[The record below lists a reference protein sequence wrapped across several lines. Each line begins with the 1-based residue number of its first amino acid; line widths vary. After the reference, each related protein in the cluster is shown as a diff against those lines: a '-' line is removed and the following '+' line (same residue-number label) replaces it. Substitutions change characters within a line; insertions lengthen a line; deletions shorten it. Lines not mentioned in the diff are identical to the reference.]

1 MLTGSLEDNILTMLV
16 HSAEHAANITTHIA
30 PDLFSTPKYRTIA
43 QRASDYISVYG
54 VPPGVHMRDLLEK
67 ELNRGDDDGKMYARH
82 CDDMDT
88 LLPNLNAQ
96 YVLDGLAQ
104 FIASR
109 KLAQA
114 IEEADEHLRAGDLEG
129 AERAL
134 YQRDVAQA
142 SSPGIWLHDAE
153 AMLKWMNVPESDFF
167 TSGIEALDVRG
178 IRPARG
184 ELFLIIGA
192 KKIGKSWWGIEIG
205 KQNIQRRKKVL
216 HITLENSEEITA
228 KRYIQAMFAM
238 TPGQTETVRYPIFK
252 RDQLGRFTTID
263 YDQRV
268 AEGITAET
276 APRIAKKLRGFKSR
290 SRLLM
295 KQFPTGSLTIAQ
307 LTAYLDQLAR
317 NENFRPDLIVLD
329 SINRMSINS
338 DKIRT
343 DLGQLAI
350 KLRGV
355 AVARNIAIVTTT
367 HSNRAGDSAKVVSGA
382 MHVGEDY
389 SLTGTADTVC
399 TISRTKQERE
409 AGRARIFVDAARNA
423 EDKWLAMVSQNF
435 MTGQFA
441 IDSVYMAKHVEQE
454 VERLDAENDD

>member
-1 MLTGSLEDNILTMLV
+1 MLAGSLEDNILTLLV
-16 HSAEHAANITTHIA
+16 HSAEHAANIAIQIA
-30 PDLFSTPKYRTIA
+30 PELFSTPKYRTIA
-43 QRASDYISVYG
+43 QKAGDYILVYG
-54 VPPGVHMRDLLEK
+54 KPPGVHMRDLLET
-67 ELNRGDDDGKMYARH
+67 ELTRGDDGKIFARH

-88 LLPNLNAQ
+88 LIPDLNAQ
-96 YVLDGLAQ
+96 YVLDGLAH

-114 IEEADEHLRAGDLEG
+114 IEDADEHLRAGDLEG

-134 YQRDVAQA
+134 YQRDTAQA

-153 AMLKWMNVPESDFF
+153 AMLKWMNVSESDYF
-167 TSGIEALDVRG
+167 TSGIDALDVRG
-178 IRPARG
+178 VRPARG

-192 KKIGKSWWGIEIG
+192 KKIGKSWWAIELG
-205 KQNIQRRKKVL
+205 KQNIQRKKKVL
-216 HITLENSEEITA
+216 HITLENSEDVTA
-228 KRYIQAMFAM
+228 KRYIQALYAM
-238 TPGQTETVRYPIFK
+238 TASKSETVRYPIFK

-276 APRIAKKLRGFKSR
+276 APHIAKKLRGLKTR

-295 KQFPTGSLTIAQ
+295 KQFPTGSLTIPQ

-317 NENFRPDLIVLD
+317 NENFRPDLLVLD

-355 AVARNIAIVTTT
+355 AVSRNIAIVTTT

-382 MHVGEDY
+382 QHVGEDY

-409 AGRARIFVDAARNA
+409 NGRARIFVDASRNA
-423 EDKWLAMVSQNF
+423 EDKWLAMISQNF

-454 VERLDAENDD
+454 IERLDSENDD

>member
-1 MLTGSLEDNILTMLV
+1 MLAGSLEDNILTLLV
-16 HSAEHAANITTHIA
+16 HREEHAANIAIQIA
-30 PDLFSTPKYRTIA
+30 PELFSTPKYRTIA
-43 QRASDYISVYG
+43 QKAGDYLLVYG
-54 VPPGVHMRDLLEK
+54 KPPGVHMRDLLET
-67 ELNRGDDDGKMYARH
+67 ELTRGDDGKIFARH
-82 CDDMDT
+82 CDDMDA
-88 LLPNLNAQ
+88 LIPDLNAQ
-96 YVLDGLAQ
+96 YVLDGLAH

-114 IEEADEHLRAGDLEG
+114 IEDADEHLRAGDLEG

-134 YQRDVAQA
+134 YQRDTAQA

-153 AMLKWMNVPESDFF
+153 AMLKWMNVPESDYF
-167 TSGIEALDVRG
+167 TSGIDALDVRG
-178 IRPARG
+178 VRPARG

-192 KKIGKSWWGIEIG
+192 KKIGKSWWAIELG
-205 KQNIQRRKKVL
+205 KQNIQRKKKVL
-216 HITLENSEEITA
+216 HITLENSEDVTA
-228 KRYIQAMFAM
+228 KRYIQALYAM
-238 TPGQTETVRYPIFK
+238 TASKSETVRYPIFK
-252 RDQLGRFTTID
+252 RDQLGRFTTIE

-276 APRIAKKLRGFKSR
+276 APHIAKKLRGLKTR

-295 KQFPTGSLTIAQ
+295 KQFPTGSLTIPQ

-317 NENFRPDLIVLD
+317 NENFRPDLLVLD
-329 SINRMSINS
+329 SINRMSVNS

-350 KLRGV
+350 RLRGV
-355 AVARNIAIVTTT
+355 AVSRNIAIVTTT

-382 MHVGEDY
+382 QHVGEDY

-409 AGRARIFVDAARNA
+409 NGRARIFVDASRNA
-423 EDKWLAMVSQNF
+423 EDKWLAMISQNF

-454 VERLDAENDD
+454 IERLDSENDD

>member
-1 MLTGSLEDNILTMLV
+1 MLAGSLEDNILTLLV
-16 HSAEHAANITTHIA
+16 HSAEHAANIAIQIA
-30 PDLFSTPKYRTIA
+30 PELFSTPKYRTIA
-43 QRASDYISVYG
+43 QKAGDYILVYG
-54 VPPGVHMRDLLEK
+54 RPPGVHMRDLLEK
-67 ELNRGDDDGKMYARH
+67 ELTRGDDGKIFARH

-88 LLPNLNAQ
+88 LIPDLNAQ
-96 YVLDGLAQ
+96 YVLDGLAH

-114 IEEADEHLRAGDLEG
+114 IEDADEHLRAGDLEG

-134 YQRDVAQA
+134 YQRDTAQA

-153 AMLKWMNVPESDFF
+153 AMLKWMNVPESDYF
-167 TSGIEALDVRG
+167 TSGIDALDVRG
-178 IRPARG
+178 VRPARG

-192 KKIGKSWWGIEIG
+192 KKIGKSWWAIELG
-205 KQNIQRRKKVL
+205 KQNIQRKKKVL
-216 HITLENSEEITA
+216 HITLENSEDVTA
-228 KRYIQAMFAM
+228 KRYIQALYAM
-238 TPGQTETVRYPIFK
+238 TASKSETVRYPIFK

-276 APRIAKKLRGFKSR
+276 APRIAKKLRGLKTR

-295 KQFPTGSLTIAQ
+295 KQFPTGSLTISQ

-317 NENFRPDLIVLD
+317 NENFRPDLLVLD

-355 AVARNIAIVTTT
+355 AVSRNIAIVTTT

-382 MHVGEDY
+382 QHVGEDY

-409 AGRARIFVDAARNA
+409 NGRARIFVDASRNA
-423 EDKWLAMVSQNF
+423 EDKWLAMISQNF

-454 VERLDAENDD
+454 IERLDSENDD

>member
-1 MLTGSLEDNILTMLV
+1 MLAGSLEDNILTLLV
-16 HSAEHAANITTHIA
+16 HSAEHAANIAIQIA
-30 PDLFSTPKYRTIA
+30 PELFSTPKYRTIA
-43 QRASDYISVYG
+43 QKAGDYILVYG
-54 VPPGVHMRDLLEK
+54 KPPGVHMRDLLET
-67 ELNRGDDDGKMYARH
+67 ELTRGDDGKIFARH
-82 CDDMDT
+82 CDDMDA
-88 LLPNLNAQ
+88 LIPDLNAQ
-96 YVLDGLAQ
+96 YVLDGLAH

-114 IEEADEHLRAGDLEG
+114 IEDADEHLRAGDLEG

-134 YQRDVAQA
+134 YQRDTAQA

-153 AMLKWMNVPESDFF
+153 AMLKWMNVPESDYF
-167 TSGIEALDVRG
+167 TSGIDALDVRG
-178 IRPARG
+178 VRPARG

-192 KKIGKSWWGIEIG
+192 KKIGKSWWAIELG
-205 KQNIQRRKKVL
+205 KQNIQRKKKVL
-216 HITLENSEEITA
+216 HITLENSEDVTA
-228 KRYIQAMFAM
+228 KRYIQALYAM
-238 TPGQTETVRYPIFK
+238 TASKSETVRYPIFK

-276 APRIAKKLRGFKSR
+276 APRIAKKLRGLKTR

-295 KQFPTGSLTIAQ
+295 KQFPTGSLTIPQ

-317 NENFRPDLIVLD
+317 NENFRPDLLVLD
-329 SINRMSINS
+329 SINRMSVNS

-355 AVARNIAIVTTT
+355 AVSRNIAIVTTT

-382 MHVGEDY
+382 QHVGEDY

-409 AGRARIFVDAARNA
+409 NGRARIFVDASRNA
-423 EDKWLAMVSQNF
+423 EDKWLAMISQNF

-454 VERLDAENDD
+454 IERLDNENDD

>member
-1 MLTGSLEDNILTMLV
+1 MLTGSLEDNILTLLV
-16 HSAEHAANITTHIA
+16 HSEEHAANVAIQVA

-43 QRASDYISVYG
+43 ERAAQYILVYG
-54 VPPGVHMRDLLEK
+54 KPPGVHMRDLLET
-67 ELNRGDDDGKMYARH
+67 ELTRGDDGKIFARH
-82 CDDMDT
+82 CDDMDA
-88 LLPNLNAQ
+88 LIPDLNAQ
-96 YVLDGLAQ
+96 YVLDGLAH

-114 IEEADEHLRAGDLEG
+114 IEDADEHLRAGDLEG

-134 YQRDVAQA
+134 YQRDTAQA

-153 AMLKWMNVPESDFF
+153 AMLKWMNVPESDYF
-167 TSGIEALDVRG
+167 TSGIDALDMRG
-178 IRPARG
+178 VRPARG

-192 KKIGKSWWGIEIG
+192 KKIGKSWWAIELG
-205 KQNIQRRKKVL
+205 KQNIQRKKKVL
-216 HITLENSEEITA
+216 HITLENSEDVTA
-228 KRYIQAMFAM
+228 KRYIQALYAM
-238 TPGQTETVRYPIFK
+238 TASKSETVRYPIFK

-276 APRIAKKLRGFKSR
+276 APRIAKKLRGLKTR

-295 KQFPTGSLTIAQ
+295 KQFPTGSLTIPQ

-317 NENFRPDLIVLD
+317 NENFRPDLLVLD

-355 AVARNIAIVTTT
+355 AVSRNIAIVTTT

-382 MHVGEDY
+382 QHVGEDY

-409 AGRARIFVDAARNA
+409 NGRARIFVDASRNA
-423 EDKWLAMVSQNF
+423 EDKWLAMISQNF

-441 IDSVYMAKHVEQE
+441 MDSVYMAKHVEQE
-454 VERLDAENDD
+454 IERLDSENDD

>member
-1 MLTGSLEDNILTMLV
+1 MLAGSLEDNILTMLV
-16 HSAEHAANITTHIA
+16 HSAEHAANIAIQIA
-30 PDLFSTPKYRTIA
+30 PELFSTPKYRTIA
-43 QRASDYISVYG
+43 QKAGDYLLVYG
-54 VPPGVHMRDLLEK
+54 KPPGVHMRDLLET
-67 ELNRGDDDGKMYARH
+67 ELTRGDDGKIFARH
-82 CDDMDT
+82 CDDMDA
-88 LLPNLNAQ
+88 LVPDLNAQ
-96 YVLDGLAQ
+96 YVLDGLAH

-114 IEEADEHLRAGDLEG
+114 IEDADEHLRAGDLEG

-134 YQRDVAQA
+134 YQRDTAQA

-153 AMLKWMNVPESDFF
+153 AMLKWMNVSESDYF
-167 TSGIEALDVRG
+167 TSGIDALDVRG
-178 IRPARG
+178 VRPARG

-192 KKIGKSWWGIEIG
+192 KKIGKSWWAIELG
-205 KQNIQRRKKVL
+205 KQNIQRKKKVL
-216 HITLENSEEITA
+216 HITLENSEDVTA
-228 KRYIQAMFAM
+228 KRYIQALYAM
-238 TPGQTETVRYPIFK
+238 TASKSETVRYPIFK

-276 APRIAKKLRGFKSR
+276 APHIAKKLRGLKTR

-295 KQFPTGSLTIAQ
+295 KQFPTGSLTIPQ

-317 NENFRPDLIVLD
+317 NENFRPDLLVLD

-355 AVARNIAIVTTT
+355 AVSRNIAIVTTT

-382 MHVGEDY
+382 QHVGEDY

-409 AGRARIFVDAARNA
+409 NGRARIFVDASRNA
-423 EDKWLAMVSQNF
+423 EDKWLAMISQNF

-454 VERLDAENDD
+454 IERLDNENDD

>member
-1 MLTGSLEDNILTMLV
+1 MLAGSLEDNILTLLV
-16 HSAEHAANITTHIA
+16 HSAEHAANIAIQIA
-30 PDLFSTPKYRTIA
+30 PELFSTPKYRTIA
-43 QRASDYISVYG
+43 QKAGDYLLVYG
-54 VPPGVHMRDLLEK
+54 KPPGVHMRDLLET
-67 ELNRGDDDGKMYARH
+67 ELTRGDDGKIFARH
-82 CDDMDT
+82 CDDMDA
-88 LLPNLNAQ
+88 LIPDLNAQ
-96 YVLDGLAQ
+96 YVLDGLAH

-114 IEEADEHLRAGDLEG
+114 IEDADEHLRAGDLEG

-134 YQRDVAQA
+134 YQRDTAQA

-153 AMLKWMNVPESDFF
+153 AMLKWMNVSESDYF
-167 TSGIEALDVRG
+167 TSGIDALDVRG
-178 IRPARG
+178 VRPARG

-192 KKIGKSWWGIEIG
+192 KKIGKSWWAIELG
-205 KQNIQRRKKVL
+205 KQNIQRKKKVL
-216 HITLENSEEITA
+216 HITLENSEDVTA
-228 KRYIQAMFAM
+228 KRYIQALYAM
-238 TPGQTETVRYPIFK
+238 TASKSETVRYPIFK

-276 APRIAKKLRGFKSR
+276 APHIAKKLRGLKTR

-295 KQFPTGSLTIAQ
+295 KQFPTGSLTIPQ

-317 NENFRPDLIVLD
+317 NENFRPDLLVLD

-355 AVARNIAIVTTT
+355 AVSRNIAIVTTT

-382 MHVGEDY
+382 QHVGEDY

-409 AGRARIFVDAARNA
+409 NGRARIFVDASRNA
-423 EDKWLAMVSQNF
+423 EDKWLAMISQNF

-454 VERLDAENDD
+454 IERLDNENDD

>member
-1 MLTGSLEDNILTMLV
+1 MLAGSLEDNILTLLV
-16 HSAEHAANITTHIA
+16 HSAEHAANIAIQIA
-30 PDLFSTPKYRTIA
+30 PELFSTPKYRTIA
-43 QRASDYISVYG
+43 QKAGDYILVYG
-54 VPPGVHMRDLLEK
+54 KPPGVHMRDLLET
-67 ELNRGDDDGKMYARH
+67 ELTRGDDGKIFARH
-82 CDDMDT
+82 CDDMDA
-88 LLPNLNAQ
+88 LVPDLNAQ
-96 YVLDGLAQ
+96 YVLDGLAH

-114 IEEADEHLRAGDLEG
+114 IEDADEHLRAGDLEG

-134 YQRDVAQA
+134 YQRDTAQA

-153 AMLKWMNVPESDFF
+153 AMLKWMNVPESDYF
-167 TSGIEALDVRG
+167 TSGIDALDVRG
-178 IRPARG
+178 VRPARG

-192 KKIGKSWWGIEIG
+192 KKIGKSWWAIELG
-205 KQNIQRRKKVL
+205 KQNIQRKKKVL
-216 HITLENSEEITA
+216 HITLENSEDVTA
-228 KRYIQAMFAM
+228 KRYIQALYAM
-238 TPGQTETVRYPIFK
+238 TASKSETVRYPIFK

-276 APRIAKKLRGFKSR
+276 APRIAKKLRGLKTR

-295 KQFPTGSLTIAQ
+295 KQFPTGSLTIPQ

-317 NENFRPDLIVLD
+317 NENFRPDLLVLD
-329 SINRMSINS
+329 SINRMSVNS

-355 AVARNIAIVTTT
+355 AVSRNIAIVTTT

-382 MHVGEDY
+382 QHVGEDY

-409 AGRARIFVDAARNA
+409 NGRARIFVDASRNA
-423 EDKWLAMVSQNF
+423 EDKWLAMISQNF

-454 VERLDAENDD
+454 IERLDSENDD

>member
-1 MLTGSLEDNILTMLV
+1 MLQGSLEDNILTMLV
-16 HSAEHAANITTHIA
+16 HSAEHSANIAMQIA

-43 QRASDYISVYG
+43 QKATDYILVYG
-54 VPPGVHMRDLLEK
+54 KPPGVHMRDLLER
-67 ELNRGDDDGKMYARH
+67 ELNRGDDDGKMFSRH
-82 CDDMDT
+82 CEDMDT
-88 LLPNLNAQ
+88 LLPDLNAD
-96 YVLDGLAQ
+96 YVLTELAR

-114 IEEADEHLRAGDLEG
+114 IEEADEHLRAGDIEG

-134 YQRDVAQA
+134 YQRDVAQS

-153 AMLKWMNVPESDFF
+153 AMLAWMNVPESDYF
-167 TSGIEALDVRG
+167 TSGIDALDVRG

-192 KKIGKSWWGIEIG
+192 KKIGKSWWAIEIG

-228 KRYIQAMFAM
+228 KRYIQALFAM
-238 TPGQTETVRYPIFK
+238 TPSQTETVRYPIFK

-276 APRIAKKLRGFKSR
+276 APRIAKKLRAFKSR

-307 LTAYLDQLAR
+307 LEAHLDHLAR
-317 NENFRPDLIVLD
+317 NENFRPDLVVLD

-355 AVARNIAIVTTT
+355 AVKRNIAIVTTT

-382 MHVGEDY
+382 QHVGEDY

-423 EDKWLAMVSQNF
+423 EDKWLAMISQNF

>member
-1 MLTGSLEDNILTMLV
+1 MLAGSLEDNILTLLV
-16 HSAEHAANITTHIA
+16 HSAEHAANIAIQIA
-30 PDLFSTPKYRTIA
+30 PELFSTPKYRTIA
-43 QRASDYISVYG
+43 QKAGDYLLVYG
-54 VPPGVHMRDLLEK
+54 KPPGVHMRDLLET
-67 ELNRGDDDGKMYARH
+67 ELTRGDDGKIFARH
-82 CDDMDT
+82 CDDMDA
-88 LLPNLNAQ
+88 LIPDLNAQ
-96 YVLDGLAQ
+96 YVLDGLAH

-114 IEEADEHLRAGDLEG
+114 IEDADEHLRAGDLEG

-134 YQRDVAQA
+134 YQRDTAQA

-153 AMLKWMNVPESDFF
+153 AMLKWMNVSESDYF
-167 TSGIEALDVRG
+167 TSGIDALDVRG
-178 IRPARG
+178 VRPARG

-192 KKIGKSWWGIEIG
+192 KKIGKSWWAIELG
-205 KQNIQRRKKVL
+205 KQNIQRKKKVL
-216 HITLENSEEITA
+216 HITLENSEDVTA
-228 KRYIQAMFAM
+228 KRYIQALYAM
-238 TPGQTETVRYPIFK
+238 TASKSETVRYPIFK

-276 APRIAKKLRGFKSR
+276 APRIAKKLRGLKTR

-295 KQFPTGSLTIAQ
+295 KQFPTGSLTIPQ

-317 NENFRPDLIVLD
+317 NENFRPDLLVLD

-355 AVARNIAIVTTT
+355 AVSRNIAIVTTT

-382 MHVGEDY
+382 QHVGEDY

-409 AGRARIFVDAARNA
+409 NGRARIFVDASRNA
-423 EDKWLAMVSQNF
+423 EDKWLAMISQNF

-454 VERLDAENDD
+454 IERLDNENDD

>member
-1 MLTGSLEDNILTMLV
+1 MLAGSLEDNILTLLV
-16 HSAEHAANITTHIA
+16 HSAEHAANIAIQIA
-30 PDLFSTPKYRTIA
+30 PELFSTPKYRTIA
-43 QRASDYISVYG
+43 QKAGDYLLVYG
-54 VPPGVHMRDLLEK
+54 KPPGVHMRDLLET
-67 ELNRGDDDGKMYARH
+67 ELTRGDDGKIFARH
-82 CDDMDT
+82 CDDMDA
-88 LLPNLNAQ
+88 LVPDLNAQ
-96 YVLDGLAQ
+96 YVLDGLAH

-114 IEEADEHLRAGDLEG
+114 IEDADEHLRAGDLEG

-134 YQRDVAQA
+134 YQRDTAQA

-153 AMLKWMNVPESDFF
+153 AMLKWMNVPESDYF
-167 TSGIEALDVRG
+167 TSGIDALDVRG
-178 IRPARG
+178 VRPARG

-192 KKIGKSWWGIEIG
+192 KKIGKSWWAIELG
-205 KQNIQRRKKVL
+205 KQNIQRKKKVL
-216 HITLENSEEITA
+216 HITLENSEDVTA
-228 KRYIQAMFAM
+228 KRYIQALYAM
-238 TPGQTETVRYPIFK
+238 TASKSETVRYPIFK

-276 APRIAKKLRGFKSR
+276 APRIAKKLRGLKTR

-295 KQFPTGSLTIAQ
+295 KQFPTGSLTIPQ

-317 NENFRPDLIVLD
+317 NENFRPDLLVLD

-355 AVARNIAIVTTT
+355 AVSRNIAIVTTT

-382 MHVGEDY
+382 QHVGEDY

-409 AGRARIFVDAARNA
+409 NGRARIFVDASRNA
-423 EDKWLAMVSQNF
+423 EDKWLAMISQNF

-454 VERLDAENDD
+454 IERLDSENDD

>member
-1 MLTGSLEDNILTMLV
+1 MLAGSLEDNILTLLV
-16 HSAEHAANITTHIA
+16 HSAEHAANIAIQIA
-30 PDLFSTPKYRTIA
+30 PELFSTPKYRTIA
-43 QRASDYISVYG
+43 QKAGDYILVYG
-54 VPPGVHMRDLLEK
+54 KPPGVHMRDLLET
-67 ELNRGDDDGKMYARH
+67 ELTRGDDGKIFARH
-82 CDDMDT
+82 CDDMDA
-88 LLPNLNAQ
+88 LVPDLNAQ
-96 YVLDGLAQ
+96 YVLDGLAH

-114 IEEADEHLRAGDLEG
+114 IEDADEHLRAGDLEG

-134 YQRDVAQA
+134 YQRDTAQA

-153 AMLKWMNVPESDFF
+153 AMLKWMNVPESDYF
-167 TSGIEALDVRG
+167 TSGIDALDVRG
-178 IRPARG
+178 VRPARG

-192 KKIGKSWWGIEIG
+192 KKIGKSWWAIELG
-205 KQNIQRRKKVL
+205 KQNIQRKKKVL
-216 HITLENSEEITA
+216 HITLENSEDVTA
-228 KRYIQAMFAM
+228 KRYIQALYAM
-238 TPGQTETVRYPIFK
+238 TASKSETVRYPIFK

-276 APRIAKKLRGFKSR
+276 APRIAKKLRGLKTR

-295 KQFPTGSLTIAQ
+295 KQFPTGSLTIPQ

-317 NENFRPDLIVLD
+317 NENFRPDLLVLD

-355 AVARNIAIVTTT
+355 AVSRNIAIVTTT

-382 MHVGEDY
+382 QHVGEDY

-409 AGRARIFVDAARNA
+409 NGRARIFVDASRNA
-423 EDKWLAMVSQNF
+423 EDKWLAMISQNF

-454 VERLDAENDD
+454 IERLDSENDD

>member
-1 MLTGSLEDNILTMLV
+1 MLAGSLEDNILTLLV
-16 HSAEHAANITTHIA
+16 HSVEHAANIAIQIA
-30 PDLFSTPKYRTIA
+30 PELFSTPKYRTIA
-43 QRASDYISVYG
+43 QKAGDYILVYG
-54 VPPGVHMRDLLEK
+54 KPPGVHMRDLLET
-67 ELNRGDDDGKMYARH
+67 ELTRGDDGKIFARH
-82 CDDMDT
+82 CDDMDA
-88 LLPNLNAQ
+88 LIPDLNAQ
-96 YVLDGLAQ
+96 YVLDGLAH

-114 IEEADEHLRAGDLEG
+114 IEDADEHLRAGDLEG

-134 YQRDVAQA
+134 YQRDTAQA

-153 AMLKWMNVPESDFF
+153 AMLKWMNVPESDYF
-167 TSGIEALDVRG
+167 TSGIDALDVRG
-178 IRPARG
+178 VRPARG

-192 KKIGKSWWGIEIG
+192 KKIGKSWWAIELG
-205 KQNIQRRKKVL
+205 KQNIQRKKKVL
-216 HITLENSEEITA
+216 HITLENSEDVTA
-228 KRYIQAMFAM
+228 KRYIQALYAM
-238 TPGQTETVRYPIFK
+238 TASKSETVRYPIFK

-276 APRIAKKLRGFKSR
+276 APRIAKKLRGLKTR

-295 KQFPTGSLTIAQ
+295 KQFPTGSLTIPQ

-317 NENFRPDLIVLD
+317 NENFRPDLLVLD

-355 AVARNIAIVTTT
+355 AVSRNIAIVTTT

-382 MHVGEDY
+382 QHVGEDY

-409 AGRARIFVDAARNA
+409 NGRARIFVDASRNA
-423 EDKWLAMVSQNF
+423 EDKWLAMISQNF

-454 VERLDAENDD
+454 IERLDSENDD

>member
-1 MLTGSLEDNILTMLV
+1 MLAGSLEDNILTLLV
-16 HSAEHAANITTHIA
+16 HSAEHAANIAIQIA
-30 PDLFSTPKYRTIA
+30 PELFSTPKYRTIA
-43 QRASDYISVYG
+43 QKAGDYLLVYG
-54 VPPGVHMRDLLEK
+54 KPPGVHMRDLLET
-67 ELNRGDDDGKMYARH
+67 ELTRGDDGKIFARH
-82 CDDMDT
+82 CDDMDA
-88 LLPNLNAQ
+88 LVPDLNAQ
-96 YVLDGLAQ
+96 YVLDGLAH

-114 IEEADEHLRAGDLEG
+114 IEDADEHLRAGDLEG

-134 YQRDVAQA
+134 YQRDTAQA

-153 AMLKWMNVPESDFF
+153 AMLKWMNVSESDYF
-167 TSGIEALDVRG
+167 TSGIDALDVRG
-178 IRPARG
+178 VRPARG

-192 KKIGKSWWGIEIG
+192 KKIGKSWWAIELG
-205 KQNIQRRKKVL
+205 KQNIQRKKKVL
-216 HITLENSEEITA
+216 HITLENSEDVTA
-228 KRYIQAMFAM
+228 KRYIQALYAM
-238 TPGQTETVRYPIFK
+238 TASKSETVRYPIFK

-276 APRIAKKLRGFKSR
+276 APRIAKKLRGLKTR

-295 KQFPTGSLTIAQ
+295 KQFPTGSLTIPQ

-317 NENFRPDLIVLD
+317 NENFRPDLLVLD
-329 SINRMSINS
+329 SINRMSVNS

-355 AVARNIAIVTTT
+355 AVSRNIAIVTTT

-382 MHVGEDY
+382 QHVGEDY

-409 AGRARIFVDAARNA
+409 NGRARIFVDASRNA
-423 EDKWLAMVSQNF
+423 EDKWLAMISQNF

-454 VERLDAENDD
+454 IERLDSENDD

>member
-1 MLTGSLEDNILTMLV
+1 MLC
-16 HSAEHAANITTHIA
+16 HSPEHAANIAIQIA
-30 PDLFSTPKYRTIA
+30 PALFSTPKYRTIA
-43 QRASDYISVYG
+43 QRASDYILVYSR
-54 VPPGVHMRDLLEK
+54 PPGVHIRDLLER
-67 ELNRGDDDGKMYARH
+67 ELNRGDDDGKMFSRH
-82 CDDMDT
+82 CEDMET
-88 LLPNLNAQ
+88 LLPDLNAD
-96 YVLDGLAQ
+96 YVLAELAR

-114 IEEADEHLRAGDLEG
+114 IEEADEHLRAGDIEG

-134 YQRDVAQA
+134 YQRDTAQA

-153 AMLKWMNVPESDFF
+153 AMMAWMNVSESDYF
-167 TSGIEALDVRG
+167 TSGIDALDTRG

-192 KKIGKSWWGIEIG
+192 KKIGKSWWAIEIG

-216 HITLENSEEITA
+216 HITLENSEDVTA
-228 KRYIQAMFAM
+228 KRFIQAIFAM
-238 TPGQTETVRYPIFK
+238 TLRETETVRYPIFK

-268 AEGITAET
+268 VEGITADT
-276 APRIAKKLRGFKSR
+276 APRIAKKLRSFKSR

-295 KQFPTGSLTIAQ
+295 KQFPTGSLTIPQ
-307 LTAYLDQLAR
+307 LTAYLDQLER
-317 NENFRPDLIVLD
+317 NDNFRPDLIVLD
-329 SINRMSINS
+329 SINRMALNS

-355 AVARNIAIVTTT
+355 AVSRNIAIVTTT

-382 MHVGEDY
+382 QHVGEDY

-423 EDKWLAMVSQNF
+423 EDKWLAMISQNF
-435 MTGQFA
+435 ATGQFA
-441 IDSVYMAKHVEQE
+441 IDSVFMNKHVDQE

>member
-1 MLTGSLEDNILTMLV
+1 MLAGSLEDNILTLLV
-16 HSAEHAANITTHIA
+16 HSAEHAANIAIQIA
-30 PDLFSTPKYRTIA
+30 PELFSTPKYRTIA
-43 QRASDYISVYG
+43 QKAGDYLLVYG
-54 VPPGVHMRDLLEK
+54 KPPGVHMRDLLET
-67 ELNRGDDDGKMYARH
+67 ELTRGDDGKIFARH
-82 CDDMDT
+82 CDDMDA
-88 LLPNLNAQ
+88 LVPDLNAQ
-96 YVLDGLAQ
+96 YVLDGLAH

-114 IEEADEHLRAGDLEG
+114 IEDADEHLRAGDLEG

-134 YQRDVAQA
+134 YQRDTAQA

-153 AMLKWMNVPESDFF
+153 AMLKWMNVSESDYF
-167 TSGIEALDVRG
+167 TSGIDALDVRG
-178 IRPARG
+178 VRPARG

-192 KKIGKSWWGIEIG
+192 KKIGKSWWAIELG
-205 KQNIQRRKKVL
+205 KQNIQRKKKVL
-216 HITLENSEEITA
+216 HITLENSEDVTA
-228 KRYIQAMFAM
+228 KRYIQALYAM
-238 TPGQTETVRYPIFK
+238 TASKSETVRYPIFK

-276 APRIAKKLRGFKSR
+276 APRIAKKLRGLKTR

-295 KQFPTGSLTIAQ
+295 KQFPTGSLTIPQ

-317 NENFRPDLIVLD
+317 NENFRPDLLVLD
-329 SINRMSINS
+329 SINRMSVNS

-355 AVARNIAIVTTT
+355 AVSRNIAIVTTT

-382 MHVGEDY
+382 QHVGEDY

-409 AGRARIFVDAARNA
+409 NGRARIFVDASRNA
-423 EDKWLAMVSQNF
+423 EDKWLAMISQNF

-454 VERLDAENDD
+454 IERLDNENDD

>member
-1 MLTGSLEDNILTMLV
+1 MLTGSLEDNILTLLV
-16 HSAEHAANITTHIA
+16 HSAEHSANIAMHIA

-43 QRASDYISVYG
+43 QRASDYLLVYNK
-54 VPPGVHMRDLLEK
+54 PPGVHIRDLLEK
-67 ELNRGDDDGKMYARH
+67 ELTRGDDGKLFSRVL
-82 CDDMDT
+82 DDMDT
-88 LLPNLNAQ
+88 LLPDLNAD
-96 YVLDGLAQ
+96 YVLAELAR

-114 IEEADEHLRAGDLEG
+114 IEEADEHLRAGDIEG

-142 SSPGIWLHDAE
+142 SSPGIWLHDAD

-167 TSGIEALDVRG
+167 TSGIDALDVRG

-184 ELFLIIGA
+184 ELFLVIGA
-192 KKIGKSWWGIEIG
+192 KKIGKSWWAIEVG
-205 KQNIQRRKKVL
+205 KQNIQHRKKVL
-216 HITLENSEEITA
+216 HITLENSEDITA
-228 KRYIQAMFAM
+228 KRYIQALFSM
-238 TPGQTETVRYPIFK
+238 TQGQSETVRYPIFK

-268 AEGITAET
+268 VEGITADT
-276 APRIAKKLRGFKSR
+276 APRIAKRLRAFKAR
-290 SRLLM
+290 SRLLI

-307 LTAYLDQLAR
+307 LEAYLDQLAR

-355 AVARNIAIVTTT
+355 AVKRNIAIFTTT
-367 HSNRAGDSAKVVSGA
+367 HSNRSGDSAKVVSGA
-382 MHVGEDY
+382 QHVGEDY

-423 EDKWLAMVSQNF
+423 EDKWLAMISQNF
-435 MTGQFA
+435 MMGQFVL
-441 IDSVYMAKHVEQE
+441 DSVYMAKHVEQE

>member
-1 MLTGSLEDNILTMLV
+1 M
-16 HSAEHAANITTHIA
+16 
-30 PDLFSTPKYRTIA
+30 
-43 QRASDYISVYG
+43 
-54 VPPGVHMRDLLEK
+54 
-67 ELNRGDDDGKMYARH
+67 
-82 CDDMDT
+82 
-88 LLPNLNAQ
+88 
-96 YVLDGLAQ
+96 LDGLAH

-114 IEEADEHLRAGDLEG
+114 IEDADEHLRAGDLEG

-134 YQRDVAQA
+134 YQRDTAQA

-153 AMLKWMNVPESDFF
+153 AMLKWMNVPESDYF
-167 TSGIEALDVRG
+167 TSGIDALDVRG
-178 IRPARG
+178 VRPVRG

-192 KKIGKSWWGIEIG
+192 KKIGKSWWAIELG
-205 KQNIQRRKKVL
+205 KQNIQRKKKVL
-216 HITLENSEEITA
+216 HITLENSEDVTA
-228 KRYIQAMFAM
+228 KRYIQALYAM
-238 TPGQTETVRYPIFK
+238 TASKSETVRYPIFK

-276 APRIAKKLRGFKSR
+276 APRIAKKLRGLKTR

-295 KQFPTGSLTIAQ
+295 KQFPTGSLTIPQ

-317 NENFRPDLIVLD
+317 NENFRPDLLVLD

-355 AVARNIAIVTTT
+355 AVSRNIAIVTTT

-382 MHVGEDY
+382 QHVGEDY

-409 AGRARIFVDAARNA
+409 NGRARIFVDASRNA
-423 EDKWLAMVSQNF
+423 EDKWLAMISQNF
-435 MTGQFA
+435 MTGQFS

-454 VERLDAENDD
+454 IERLDSENDD

>member
-1 MLTGSLEDNILTMLV
+1 MLAGSLEDNILTLLV
-16 HSAEHAANITTHIA
+16 HSAEHAANIAIQIA
-30 PDLFSTPKYRTIA
+30 PELFSTPKYRTIA
-43 QRASDYISVYG
+43 QKAGDYLLVYG
-54 VPPGVHMRDLLEK
+54 KPPGVHMRDLLET
-67 ELNRGDDDGKMYARH
+67 ELTRGDDGKIFARH
-82 CDDMDT
+82 CDDMDA
-88 LLPNLNAQ
+88 LIPDLNAQ
-96 YVLDGLAQ
+96 YVLDGLAH

-114 IEEADEHLRAGDLEG
+114 IEDADEHLRAGDLEG

-134 YQRDVAQA
+134 YQRDTAQA

-153 AMLKWMNVPESDFF
+153 AMLKWMNVSESDYF
-167 TSGIEALDVRG
+167 TSGIDALDVRG
-178 IRPARG
+178 VRPARG

-192 KKIGKSWWGIEIG
+192 KKIGKSWWAIELG
-205 KQNIQRRKKVL
+205 KQNIQRKKKVL
-216 HITLENSEEITA
+216 HITLENSEDVTA
-228 KRYIQAMFAM
+228 KRYIQALYAM
-238 TPGQTETVRYPIFK
+238 TASKSETVRYPIFK

-276 APRIAKKLRGFKSR
+276 APRIAKKLRGLKTR

-295 KQFPTGSLTIAQ
+295 KQFPTGSLTIPQ

-317 NENFRPDLIVLD
+317 NENFRPDLLVLD
-329 SINRMSINS
+329 SINRMSVNS

-355 AVARNIAIVTTT
+355 AVSRNIAIVTTT

-382 MHVGEDY
+382 QHVGEDY

-409 AGRARIFVDAARNA
+409 NGRARIFVDASRNA
-423 EDKWLAMVSQNF
+423 EDKWLAMISQNF

-454 VERLDAENDD
+454 IERLDNENDD

>member
-1 MLTGSLEDNILTMLV
+1 MLAGSLEDNILTLLV
-16 HSAEHAANITTHIA
+16 HSAEHAANIAIQIA
-30 PDLFSTPKYRTIA
+30 PELFSTPKYRTIA
-43 QRASDYISVYG
+43 QKAGDYLLVYG
-54 VPPGVHMRDLLEK
+54 KPPGVHMRDLLET
-67 ELNRGDDDGKMYARH
+67 ELTRGDDGKIFARH
-82 CDDMDT
+82 CDDMDA
-88 LLPNLNAQ
+88 LIPDLNAQ
-96 YVLDGLAQ
+96 YVLDGLAH

-114 IEEADEHLRAGDLEG
+114 IEDADEHLRAGDLEG

-134 YQRDVAQA
+134 YQRDTAQA

-153 AMLKWMNVPESDFF
+153 AMLKWMNVSESDYF
-167 TSGIEALDVRG
+167 TSGIDALDVRG
-178 IRPARG
+178 VRPARG

-192 KKIGKSWWGIEIG
+192 KKIGKSWWAIELG
-205 KQNIQRRKKVL
+205 KQNIQRKKKVL
-216 HITLENSEEITA
+216 HITLENSEDVTA
-228 KRYIQAMFAM
+228 KRYIQALYAM
-238 TPGQTETVRYPIFK
+238 TASKSETVRYPIFK

-276 APRIAKKLRGFKSR
+276 APRIAKKLRGLKTR

-295 KQFPTGSLTIAQ
+295 KQFPTGSLTIPQ

-317 NENFRPDLIVLD
+317 NENFRPDLLVLD
-329 SINRMSINS
+329 SINRMSVNS

-355 AVARNIAIVTTT
+355 AVSRNIAIVTTT

-382 MHVGEDY
+382 QHVGEDY

-409 AGRARIFVDAARNA
+409 NGRARIFVDASRNA
-423 EDKWLAMVSQNF
+423 EDKWLAMISQNF

-454 VERLDAENDD
+454 IERLDSENDD